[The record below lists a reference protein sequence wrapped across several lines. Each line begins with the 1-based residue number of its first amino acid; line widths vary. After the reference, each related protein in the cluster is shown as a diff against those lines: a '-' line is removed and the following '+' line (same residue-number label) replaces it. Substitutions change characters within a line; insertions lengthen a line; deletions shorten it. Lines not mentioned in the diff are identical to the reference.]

1 MSSICQDCVKCW
13 EKKKVEPLFF
23 CDWQSSKNK
32 EMEWKKNRTETLF
45 TFVWNDTITE
55 VMVQENLQ
63 SGVTK
68 VRIPNYF

>member
-1 MSSICQDCVKCW
+1 
-13 EKKKVEPLFF
+13 
-23 CDWQSSKNK
+23 
-32 EMEWKKNRTETLF
+32 MEKKNRTETLF